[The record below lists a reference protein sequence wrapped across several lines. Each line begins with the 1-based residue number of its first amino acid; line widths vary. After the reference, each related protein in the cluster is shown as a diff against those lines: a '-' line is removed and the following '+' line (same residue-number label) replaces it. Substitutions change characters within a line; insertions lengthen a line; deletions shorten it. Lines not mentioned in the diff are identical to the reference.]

1 MLATLRLGGGYSS
14 HQQGYCFINEGAQ
27 ALGNRMIS
35 SKPKQP
41 RSAARPAGAKPA
53 KKSKAQAVDYK
64 ALAQFRFE
72 LRKFQAF
79 SEAAAQKEGLTPQQ
93 HQALLIIKG
102 FSSHE
107 PVSVGELAKFLLI
120 RHHTAV
126 ELMDRMTKLGLLRRV
141 IDNEDGRRA
150 LVKLTREGEKRLR
163 KLSKIHSAEISAISP
178 TLTKIMK
185 PFRSALPK

>member
-1 MLATLRLGGGYSS
+1 
-14 HQQGYCFINEGAQ
+14 
-27 ALGNRMIS
+27 MIS
-35 SKPKQP
+35 SKRKQP
-41 RSAARPAGAKPA
+41 RSAASRAGAKPA
-53 KKSKAQAVDYK
+53 TKSKIQAVDYK

-79 SEAAAQKEGLTPQQ
+79 SEAAARKEGLTPQQ

-163 KLSKIHSAEISAISP
+163 KLSKIHFAEISAISP

>member
-1 MLATLRLGGGYSS
+1 
-14 HQQGYCFINEGAQ
+14 
-27 ALGNRMIS
+27 MIS
-35 SKPKQP
+35 SKRK
-41 RSAARPAGAKPA
+41 RSRPAVRPARAKPA
-53 KKSKAQAVDYK
+53 RRTKIPTVDYK

-72 LRKFQAF
+72 IRKFQAF
-79 SEAAAQKEGLTPQQ
+79 SEAAVQKEGLTPQQ

-102 FSSHE
+102 FSSDE

-141 IDNEDGRRA
+141 VDNEDGRRA
-150 LVKLTREGEKRLR
+150 LVKLTKDGEKRLR
-163 KLSKIHSAEISAISP
+163 KLSKIHFAEISAISP

>member
-1 MLATLRLGGGYSS
+1 
-14 HQQGYCFINEGAQ
+14 
-27 ALGNRMIS
+27 MIS

-41 RSAARPAGAKPA
+41 RSASRATAKSA
-53 KKSKAQAVDYK
+53 TLSKTQAVDYG

-79 SEAAAQKEGLTPQQ
+79 SEAEAQKEGLTPQQ

-107 PVSVGELAKFLLI
+107 PVSVGELAGFLLI

-126 ELMDRMTKLGLLRRV
+126 ELVNRMTKLGLLSRV
-141 IDNEDGRRA
+141 VDDEDGRRA
-150 LVKLTREGEKRLR
+150 LVKLTREGERRLR
-163 KLSKIHSAEISAISP
+163 KLSKIHVAEISAISP

-185 PFRSALPK
+185 PFRRPLSK